1 MPTEDLKAK
10 IEQLQVELNAENQ
23 RGMLKDSSKVTDL
36 EQQIN
41 ELTQQLESAQ
51 HAEAQQEATSQVTT
65 IFDNL
70 DWEGVEPKELFL
82 NFGEDAAKAAYDYVS
97 GVIQNAFI
105 TSKQADLNTI
115 KELQDKLSTLQAK
128 CDNLAGENADLKLK
142 VADAESKRDAAAA
155 ELEEAKAEIVQVKGW
170 NDDLQKQIAVGAVAA
185 TKVVDVEESKQK
197 YLEERKKAEEAK
209 PVIYDVEPLDIKG
222 SMFKAKLAETD
233 EEITFKWTEKNKYR
247 EVTAEQASTF
257 RSEYLAKQQEAEA
270 AAQTERDH
278 ADSTRPV
285 DMEEQPVTVPA
296 FQVEEAVD
304 GATGGLDKTDAGA
317 SVADKTVEERLQALE
332 LAVFGK
338 VEAA

>member
-1 MPTEDLKAK
+1 M
-10 IEQLQVELNAENQ
+10 
-23 RGMLKDSSKVTDL
+23 
-36 EQQIN
+36 
-41 ELTQQLESAQ
+41 
-51 HAEAQQEATSQVTT
+51 
-65 IFDNL
+65 
-70 DWEGVEPKELFL
+70 
-82 NFGEDAAKAAYDYVS
+82 
-97 GVIQNAFI
+97 
-105 TSKQADLNTI
+105 
-115 KELQDKLSTLQAK
+115 QAK
-128 CDNLAGENADLKLK
+128 CDNLTSENAELKLK

-257 RSEYLAKQQEAEA
+257 RSEYLAKQQAAEA

-278 ADSTRPV
+278 ADSTRTV

-296 FQVEEAVD
+296 FQSEEAAD
-304 GATGGLDKTDAGA
+304 STTGGLADSTSEVAGA
-317 SVADKTVEERLQALE
+317 PVTREEFAALE
-332 LAVFGK
+332 ARVKELENIGDQ
-338 VEAA
+338 AA